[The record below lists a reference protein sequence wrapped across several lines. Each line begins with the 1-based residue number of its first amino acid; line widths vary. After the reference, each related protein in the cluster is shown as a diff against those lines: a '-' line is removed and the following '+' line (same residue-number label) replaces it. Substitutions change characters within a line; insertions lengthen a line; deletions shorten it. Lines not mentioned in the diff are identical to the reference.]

1 MFWRLISFVV
11 VQLAGAAAGA
21 ALADGIFSGRYLAAG
36 ALFGTLAAAV
46 IWLGLDIARGEKVL
60 EWLKGGDTLDVAAR
74 YGLWGEVATRARKL
88 IAQREQETEQAR
100 ERLKDFLAAIQA
112 SPNGVMM
119 LDRRNR
125 IEWSN
130 LTAAEQFGIDAERDK
145 LQPIVNLIRDP
156 AFIDYFHREDFDRET
171 VINAKQQPASRPKR
185 VSVQIHPYGE
195 GSKLLITRDVTAIE
209 QAEAM
214 RRDFVANVSHEIR
227 TPLTVLAGF
236 VETMQNLRLDDNER
250 RRYLALMAQQA
261 DRMQNLVAD
270 LLTLSQLE
278 GSPPP
283 GVDEAI
289 AMPALMQQIEQESI
303 ALSGALFAAQA
314 AQQLRFLPAAPIEIL
329 GSAGELHSA
338 MGNLVQ
344 NAIRYT
350 PAGGSI
356 VVSLELLD
364 NGHAAF
370 RVEDSGLG
378 IPTEHIARLTERF
391 YRVDKSR
398 SRETGGTGLGLAIV
412 KHVVQRHGGELL
424 IESRFG
430 EGSVFSI
437 IFPAHRVRHLAALA
451 GA

>member
-1 MFWRLISFVV
+1 MFWRLFNFVAI
-11 VQLAGAAAGA
+11 QLSGAIIGA
-21 ALADGIFSGRYLAAG
+21 ALADWLSSGRHTALGGLLG
-36 ALFGTLAAAV
+36 ALTAAV
-46 IWLGLDIARGEKVL
+46 IWLGLDLARGRRVLRWLSGGDVL
-60 EWLKGGDTLDVAAR
+60 EPSAR
-74 YGLWGEVATRARKL
+74 YGLWGEVAARARKL
-88 IAQREQETEQAR
+88 IETREADTAQAR
-100 ERLKDFLAAIQA
+100 EQLRAFLNAIQA
-112 SPNGVMM
+112 SPNGVMI
-119 LDRRNR
+119 LDARNR

-130 LTAAEQFGIDAERDK
+130 QTAAEQFGIDAARDK

-156 AFIDYFHREDFDRET
+156 AFIDYFHGEDFSRDV
-171 VINAKQQPASRPKR
+171 VIHAKQQPASRPKR

-236 VETMQNLRLDDNER
+236 VETMQDLPLDETER
-250 RRYLALMAQQA
+250 GRYLGLMASQA
-261 DRMQNLVAD
+261 RRMQNLVAD

-283 GVDEAI
+283 GVEDAV
-289 AMPALMQQIEQESI
+289 PAQPMMQALQQDAE
-303 ALSGALFAAQA
+303 ALSKLVTAGKDAHRLMFAPAPAVEFLGAGAELQ
-314 AQQLRFLPAAPIEIL
+314 
-329 GSAGELHSA
+329 SAF
-338 MGNLVQ
+338 GNLVQ

-356 VVSLELLD
+356 AVSLTLLD
-364 NGHAAF
+364 NGRAVF
-370 RVEDSGLG
+370 RVEDSGPG
-378 IPTEHIARLTERF
+378 IPAEHLSRLTERF

-412 KHVVQRHGGELL
+412 KHVVQRHGGDLG
-424 IESRFG
+424 IESTLG

-437 IFPAHRVRHLAALA
+437 TLPSHRVRRIRP
-451 GA
+451 